1 MITMPPTTP
10 VLVIGAASLD
20 LKGHASGE
28 LYHGASSPGL
38 VRQSVGGVARNV
50 AENLAR
56 LGVNVSL
63 MTALGDDSTGE
74 LVLRQAAEAGID
86 TSQVLTVPGGR
97 TGAYLA
103 VLDSTGALHA
113 AVDDMAVL
121 EAISPRYLHDR
132 RKLIAEAAM
141 VVVDANLTPAA
152 LDTLFGITFRNGVRV
167 CADPTSPRLAARLR
181 PHVSQL
187 ALTTPNA
194 AEAVALSGLSVDDD
208 EDALRV
214 ARYLVSLGVGL
225 AVITLGERGLAYA
238 TSEESGRLP
247 AIRAEIADP
256 TGAGDALTAG
266 VIFGLLNDLEPVE
279 AVRLGLSAATLTL
292 RCTDTVCSDLSLE
305 KLYSQLVV

>member
-1 MITMPPTTP
+1 
-10 VLVIGAASLD
+10 
-20 LKGHASGE
+20 
-28 LYHGASSPGL
+28 
-38 VRQSVGGVARNV
+38 
-50 AENLAR
+50 
-56 LGVNVSL
+56 
-63 MTALGDDSTGE
+63 
-74 LVLRQAAEAGID
+74 
-86 TSQVLTVPGGR
+86 
-97 TGAYLA
+97 
-103 VLDSTGALHA
+103 
-113 AVDDMAVL
+113 MAVL
-121 EAISPRYLHDR
+121 EAVSPRYLHDR
-132 RKLIAEAAM
+132 RRLIAEAAM

-152 LDTLFGITFRNGVRV
+152 LDTLFGITFKNGVRV
-167 CADPTSPRLAARLR
+167 CADPTSPRLATRLR
-181 PHVSQL
+181 PYVSQL

-194 AEAVALSGLSVDDD
+194 AEAEALSGLSVDDD

-225 AVITLGERGLAYA
+225 AVITLGEHGLAYA

-247 AIRAEIADP
+247 AIRAEVVDP

>member
-1 MITMPPTTP
+1 MPTIGNI
-10 VLVIGAASLD
+10 LVIGAASLD
-20 LKGHASGE
+20 LKGHTSGE

-38 VRQSVGGVARNV
+38 VRRSVGGVARNV

-63 MTALGDDSTGE
+63 LTALGDDATGE
-74 LVLRQAAEAGID
+74 LVLRQAREVGVD
-86 TSQVLTVPGGR
+86 TSQVLTVSGGR

-103 VLDSTGALHA
+103 VLDSSGALHA
-113 AVDDMAVL
+113 AVHDMAVL

-141 VVVDANLTPAA
+141 VVVDANLAPAA
-152 LDTLFGITFRNGVRV
+152 LETLFGITYKNGVRV
-167 CADPTSPRLAARLR
+167 CADPTSPLLAARLR

-194 AEAVALSGLSVDDD
+194 AEAEALSGLSVDDD

-214 ARYLVSLGVGL
+214 ARYLISLGVGL
-225 AVITLGERGLAYA
+225 AVITLGEHGLAYA
-238 TSEESGRLP
+238 TSDESGRFP
-247 AIRAEIADP
+247 AIRAEIVDP

-292 RCTDTVCSDLSLE
+292 RCMETVCPDLSLE

>member
-1 MITMPPTTP
+1 MPPTGS

-28 LYHGASSPGL
+28 LHHGASSPGL
-38 VRQSVGGVARNV
+38 VRHSVGGVARNV

-56 LGVNVSL
+56 LGVSVAL
-63 MTALGDDSTGE
+63 MTAIGDDAIGQT
-74 LVLRQAAEAGID
+74 VLREAREVGID
-86 TSQVLTVPGGR
+86 TSLSIIVEGGR

-103 VLDSTGALHA
+103 VLDSSGALHA
-113 AVDDMAVL
+113 AVHDMAIL
-121 EAISPRYLHDR
+121 DAISPRYIHDQ

-152 LDTLFGITFRNGVRV
+152 LETLFGITLKNGVSV
-167 CADPTSPRLAARLR
+167 CADPTSPLLAERLR
-181 PHVSQL
+181 PYASQL

-292 RCTDTVCSDLSLE
+292 RCTDTVCPDLSLE

>member
-1 MITMPPTTP
+1 MPSNGN

-20 LKGHASGE
+20 LKGHASGA
-28 LYHGASSPGL
+28 LHHGASSPGL
-38 VRQSVGGVARNV
+38 VRRSVGGVARNV

-63 MTALGDDSTGE
+63 LTALGDDATGE
-74 LVLRQAAEAGID
+74 LILRQATEVGID

-103 VLDSTGALHA
+103 VLDSTGALHV

-121 EAISPRYLHDR
+121 DAISPRYLHER

-141 VVVDANLTPAA
+141 VVVDANLAPAA
-152 LDTLFGITFRNGVRV
+152 LETLFGITFKNGVRV
-167 CADPTSPRLAARLR
+167 CADPTSPLLAARLR
-181 PHVSQL
+181 PHIGQL

-225 AVITLGERGLAYA
+225 AVVTLGERGMAYA
-238 TSEESGRLP
+238 TSDESGRFP
-247 AIRAEIADP
+247 AIRAEIVDP

-292 RCTDTVCSDLSLE
+292 RCTETVCPDLSLE
-305 KLYSQLVV
+305 RLYSQLVV

>member
-1 MITMPPTTP
+1 VSPNPP

-20 LKGHASGE
+20 LKGHVTG
-28 LYHGASSPGL
+28 LLRPGASNPGL
-38 VRQSVGGVARNV
+38 VRRSVGGVARNV

-56 LGVNVSL
+56 LGVNVAL
-63 MTALGDDSTGE
+63 MTAIGDDAIGQT
-74 LVLRQAAEAGID
+74 VLRQAREIGID
-86 TSQVLTVPGGR
+86 TSPSLVVDGGR

-141 VVVDANLTPAA
+141 VVVDANLTPSA
-152 LDTLFGITFRNGVRV
+152 LETLFGITFKNGVRV
-167 CADPTSPRLAARLR
+167 CADPTSPLLAARLR
-181 PHVSQL
+181 PYVSQL

-194 AEAVALSGLSVDDD
+194 TEAVALSGLSVDDD

-225 AVITLGERGLAYA
+225 AVVTLGERGLAYA
-238 TSEESGRLP
+238 TSDESGRFP
-247 AIRAEIADP
+247 AIRTEIIDP
-256 TGAGDALTAG
+256 TGAGDAMTAG

-292 RCTDTVCSDLSLE
+292 RCTETVCPDLSLE

>member
-1 MITMPPTTP
+1 MIQDRPI
-10 VLVIGAASLD
+10 LVIGAASLD
-20 LKGHASGE
+20 LKGHASGA
-28 LYHGASSPGL
+28 LHHGASSPGL
-38 VRQSVGGVARNV
+38 VRRSVGGVARNV

-56 LGVNVSL
+56 LGVNVAL
-63 MTALGDDSTGE
+63 MTAIGDDAIGQT
-74 LVLRQAAEAGID
+74 VLRQAREIGID
-86 TSQVLTVPGGR
+86 TSPSLVVEGGR

-121 EAISPRYLHDR
+121 DAISPRYLHDR

-152 LDTLFGITFRNGVRV
+152 LETLFGITFKNGVRV
-167 CADPTSPRLAARLR
+167 CADPTSPLLAARLR
-181 PHVSQL
+181 PYVSQL

-238 TSEESGRLP
+238 TSEESGRFP
-247 AIRAEIADP
+247 AIRTEIIDP
-256 TGAGDALTAG
+256 TGAGDAMTAG

-292 RCTDTVCSDLSLE
+292 RCTETVCPDLSLE
-305 KLYSQLVV
+305 KLYDQLVV

>member
-1 MITMPPTTP
+1 MPSNGN

-20 LKGHASGE
+20 LKGHASGA
-28 LYHGASSPGL
+28 LHHGASSPGL
-38 VRQSVGGVARNV
+38 VRRSVGGVARNV

-63 MTALGDDSTGE
+63 LTALGDDATGE
-74 LVLRQAAEAGID
+74 LILRQAKEVGID

-103 VLDSTGALHA
+103 VLDSTGALHV

-121 EAISPRYLHDR
+121 DAISPRYLHER
-132 RKLIAEAAM
+132 RKMIAEAAM
-141 VVVDANLTPAA
+141 VVVDANLAPAA
-152 LDTLFGITFRNGVRV
+152 LETLFGITFKNGVRV
-167 CADPTSPRLAARLR
+167 CADPTSPLLAARLR
-181 PHVSQL
+181 PHIGQL

-225 AVITLGERGLAYA
+225 AVITLGERGMAYA
-238 TSEESGRLP
+238 TSDESGRFP
-247 AIRAEIADP
+247 AIRAETVDP

-292 RCTDTVCSDLSLE
+292 RCTETVCPDLSLE
-305 KLYSQLVV
+305 RLYSQLVV

>member
-1 MITMPPTTP
+1 MSSDSPI
-10 VLVIGAASLD
+10 LVIGAASLD
-20 LKGHASGE
+20 LKGHASSE
-28 LYHGASSPGL
+28 LHPGASSPGL
-38 VRQSVGGVARNV
+38 VRRSVGGVARNV

-86 TSQVLTVPGGR
+86 TSQVLTVPNGR

-132 RKLIAEAAM
+132 RKLIAQAAM
-141 VVVDANLTPAA
+141 VVVDANLSPAT
-152 LDTLFGITFRNGVRV
+152 LETLFGIAHKTGVRV
-167 CADPTSPRLAARLR
+167 CADPTSPLLAARLR
-181 PHVSQL
+181 PYVSQL

-194 AEAVALSGLSVDDD
+194 AEAEALSGLSVDDD

-225 AVITLGERGLAYA
+225 AVVTLGERGLAYA

-247 AIRAEIADP
+247 AIRAEIVDS

-266 VIFGLLNDLEPVE
+266 VMFGLLNDLEPVE

-292 RCTDTVCSDLSLE
+292 RCTDTVCPDLSLE
-305 KLYSQLVV
+305 KLYDQLVV